1 MAHKVDICGINTA
14 ALPKISHSESM
25 ELIKAAQGGNETARD
40 YFVLAN
46 MRLVLSL
53 VQRFN
58 YKGNSDDLFQVGCVG
73 LMKALNNFNSELNV
87 RFSTYAVPMIVGEI
101 KRFLRD
107 GSALKI
113 GRSIR
118 DVAYKA
124 IQARERLVKAGEAE
138 PSMYEIASEIDVPI
152 SEIASALDAISDPMS
167 LFEPVYS
174 DNDDNIMLMEQVKDL
189 KENDDKWLTDLSL
202 KEAITLLSSKEKEI
216 IILRYYIGKTQT
228 EVSGSLNI
236 SQAQV
241 SRLEKS
247 ALGKI
252 KTRIS

>member
-1 MAHKVDICGINTA
+1 
-14 ALPKISHSESM
+14 
-25 ELIKAAQGGNETARD
+25 
-40 YFVLAN
+40 
-46 MRLVLSL
+46 
-53 VQRFN
+53 
-58 YKGNSDDLFQVGCVG
+58 
-73 LMKALNNFNSELNV
+73 V

-124 IQARERLVKAGEAE
+124 IQARERLVKAQGVDV
-138 PSMYEIASEIDVPI
+138 SMYEIAAEIDIPL
-152 SEIASALDAISDPMS
+152 SEIAGALDAISDPMS

-174 DNDDNIMLMEQVKDL
+174 DNEDNIMLMEQIKDV
-189 KENDDKWLTDLSL
+189 KENDDKWLTDVSL
-202 KEAITLLSSKEKEI
+202 KEAIALLSPKEKEI
-216 IILRYYIGKTQT
+216 ILLRYYIGRTQT
-228 EVSGSLNI
+228 EVSSALNI

-252 KTRIS
+252 KSRIV